1 MQISQKAVFIT
12 QKVAEL
18 SIDIE
23 LKRLDI
29 FKLFFIIFLGV
40 ITHEILIFSI
50 L

>member
-18 SIDIE
+18 SIDTE

-29 FKLFFIIFLGV
+29 FKLFFIIF
-40 ITHEILIFSI
+40 FSI
-50 L
+50 VNVKIFF